1 MCKVMEENPQESVPT
16 SSVNQLVGSV
26 NLSKNVLSLETICE
40 EINRILSPGQANPSP
55 SEQII
60 LNSEQHSQAEQINVS
75 GTRSPSAHQ
84 DDSNP
89 TSMVKS
95 EMMDMVSESKP
106 QSESS
111 KLRESDPDPA
121 KEKSE
126 SSLNVQAPT
135 DPSPPRVEGTSLP
148 DVTGDDVMDE
158 RKDGAASNGS
168 NEKSESGVIVLD
180 D

>member
-1 MCKVMEENPQESVPT
+1 MCKVVEENPQESVPT
-16 SSVNQLVGSV
+16 SSVNQSVGSV
-26 NLSKNVLSLETICE
+26 NLSKNILSLETICE
-40 EINRILSPGQANPSP
+40 EINHIFSPGQANPSP
-55 SEQII
+55 
-60 LNSEQHSQAEQINVS
+60 SEQHSQAEQINVS
-75 GTRSPSAHQ
+75 GTISPSAHQ
-84 DDSNP
+84 DDGNP
-89 TSMVKS
+89 TSMVES
-95 EMMDMVSESKP
+95 EMMDVVSESKP

-135 DPSPPRVEGTSLP
+135 DPSPPQVEGTSLP

-168 NEKSESGVIVLD
+168 NEKSEPGVIVLD